1 MEEGRAIAYGKCI
14 QRVNAC
20 MDDGRSV
27 ITSIQL
33 CPREVAYQEGGQGQ
47 VFALDRIFVDKAIV
61 KLNCDHCAF
70 RSSIS
75 WEDLLMMT
83 DSHVEISAL
92 SHRMVGPTNQSPVS
106 LCPLSSQFAAFS
118 FSLRWS

>member
-33 CPREVAYQEGGQGQ
+33 CPARSRGRVHIRREGRAKFLLSIEFLLTKQLSNSI
-47 VFALDRIFVDKAIV
+47 ATIAHFVV
-61 KLNCDHCAF
+61 
-70 RSSIS
+70 
-75 WEDLLMMT
+75 
-83 DSHVEISAL
+83 
-92 SHRMVGPTNQSPVS
+92 QSLGKTCS
-106 LCPLSSQFAAFS
+106 
-118 FSLRWS
+118 

>member
-33 CPREVAYQEGGQGQ
+33 CLHVLEGGCILGGR
-47 VFALDRIFVDKAIV
+47 A
-61 KLNCDHCAF
+61 
-70 RSSIS
+70 
-75 WEDLLMMT
+75 
-83 DSHVEISAL
+83 
-92 SHRMVGPTNQSPVS
+92 GP
-106 LCPLSSQFAAFS
+106 S
-118 FSLRWS
+118 FCSR